1 MRVTRAGE
9 SEENPC
15 RCFSHISFHLQA
27 VPTLAVH
34 VYEPKSEGGFLKRK
48 FIFYVM
54 EPAYYSS
61 SLGIYFPG
69 PLKQFRQVILL
80 ADLGCFMLAAWMWKC
95 QAPAVVCCELPTPPD
110 RGDGAFRGGLSR
122 QKERSGTDDVARR
135 WELPKT
141 AQTLLA
147 WVGWLV
153 WPVRK
158 ERAGRFSNWGR
169 KVFPGEARR
178 GMGPGLVSAP
188 REAQGCLVIQQVAAF
203 QLWSHTLAKQASKPA
218 REQWQ
223 LVPAVVGASFGGIS
237 SAAYSS
243 SLSSLSVYGWRLWSF
258 AFLHSVS

>member
-34 VYEPKSEGGFLKRK
+34 VYETKSEGGFLKRK

-141 AQTLLA
+141 AQTLLLGL
-147 WVGWLV
+147 VGWFGLC
-153 WPVRK
+153 
-158 ERAGRFSNWGR
+158 G
-169 KVFPGEARR
+169 RR
-178 GMGPGLVSAP
+178 GLGV
-188 REAQGCLVIQQVAAF
+188 LVIGGVKCSREKPGGGWVPV
-203 QLWSHTLAKQASKPA
+203 WSVLQGKP
-218 REQWQ
+218 RDVW
-223 LVPAVVGASFGGIS
+223 
-237 SAAYSS
+237 
-243 SLSSLSVYGWRLWSF
+243 
-258 AFLHSVS
+258 